1 MKKCNSVIF
10 LFLFL
15 ISFVGLLTMLNVR
28 ATDDANISG
37 IGDDYKGGSSGSVEG
52 GGGQNVPSG
61 NGSWQISDINGNLK
75 NIYGIRVSFVN
86 SLGKNLGSVDYI
98 DGDIYPRIFQGL
110 RNSNSLPNA
119 SINIVSNRCSKVG
132 YASGDSNCKYSW
144 TSVNKNSE
152 SSTYFRS
159 LDEFIGYFSNIKLED
174 NSYYSFTNASSSILN
189 SVIPKEEHNYNYS
202 TIFKFLNKELNL
214 ENTKDQEIIYKLFER
229 LFDNIKSNAND
240 KFSDYNKISNS
251 GNEELFDLFLVF
263 EPVTIYAIKGNFYIG
278 TAYELAAEAYK
289 NNFRGSNTVSKL
301 KLPCASYLTGDLG
314 NEIPKNN
321 EISSRFSTTSY
332 FNGKINIISDSVN
345 SCQSN
350 GFSGETVSSVNSG
363 VGIGVIWLSSYIKT
377 VNDCQ
382 YIKDNIVTGGNW
394 SSLERQFDSLYNSGG
409 VNAILD
415 KYQNITYRDEDG
427 KNQQISAYW
436 FVHQCTCYGMYDYYE
451 NTTSSSYTKQNQ
463 TSINQIS
470 RIFGSSNWY
479 IEPSLS
485 DVYQG
490 AFPET
495 NFNIYYLQVKNILNS
510 KGLGDLPFDR
520 VTEEKFRELNC
531 GASTMNWCSHYEQ
544 WHNNTIRNNSNLS
557 NYPTISE
564 IKNASEE
571 VILNEYKDQ
580 LQTMMNAYNL
590 VYSPINGFSWTVD
603 QTVITQNGKNNKYSY
618 LDNCLGANQGVS
630 CAVIN
635 QFYSNRIN
643 SDLNCQTVRN
653 FDFSAFNNR
662 YGTNV
667 NGNWYAANCGCVEVT
682 PKNCTPNNSVGTCL
696 DDGSILYQ
704 DSSQGIIDDEY
715 WNSCVFND
723 YGEYDVNV
731 HKVAEQNSSLSYY
744 DDNLSNEYCEIYC
757 IEDVSASLPSRNITV
772 EAGRWFTLD
781 NGYVNGSRTCRTK
794 SVNWEQFEEDLAEA
808 NSSGDATAA
817 KGIVEK
823 MKNCYFNVDKTLSED
838 GYIYG
843 DINGDGKLTATD
855 YLLLKQFVLGV
866 SNPTAEQKKLG
877 DVNSDGKLT
886 DDDYQIVKEYI
897 LNLSDTVVYPSSFD
911 ADDLYKV
918 DPKATII
925 YSDNTYS
932 YSGELK
938 ATTTYSDIKN
948 EMVNCVKKTVKVM
961 NENVVLYDCSNGY
974 ATATRTAKT
983 TFSLDEGVY
992 QYVLKKNNLSVHAY
1006 DISNY
1011 TDINFTNNYI
1021 DIGFSNFPVSYSTKS
1036 GTYGTMHDQ
1045 GQFDINYSNL
1055 GHVDGSG
1062 SRTDVDT
1069 ILAAE
1074 NSTTYGKWECEY
1086 NVYNDLIPDDD
1097 DDKGKGGI
1105 NVIYR
1110 PIDLI
1115 TPFPDIDASN
1125 RDTGSNW
1132 CGSDGDCSY
1141 DNDVVI
1147 NYINNNR
1154 GVSDYELYQQE
1165 PMYTFILTPAII
1177 KEIRK
1182 YNNENSYASYTG
1194 TLNGQNF
1201 DYKCQ
1206 NGRTCISDYL
1216 TYLIDITGAKNQ
1228 PGTCVADRFRSY
1240 NDPTNFENCRY

>member
-10 LFLFL
+10 LFIFL
-15 ISFVGLLTMLNVR
+15 IGFVGLLTMLNVR
-28 ATDDANISG
+28 ATDDANIGG
-37 IGDDYKGGSSGSVEG
+37 IGGEYQGGSSVSGSG
-52 GGGQNVPSG
+52 GGGSSV
-61 NGSWQISDINGNLK
+61 NGNSWPEITDTTGVLST
-75 NIYGIRVSFVN
+75 IDGIRVSFVT
-86 SLGKNLGSVDYI
+86 SDGVNLGSKDYI
-98 DGDIYPRIFQGL
+98 RDNTYYTNAGIYNRLMFSTAVTERGAKVKVVANKRSKVNYSKNSIEI
-110 RNSNSLPNA
+110 NNIWVTVESNSAMYNYISPLSDFIDVFSEFGSA
-119 SINIVSNRCSKVG
+119 SQNIDGKV
-132 YASGDSNCKYSW
+132 AN
-144 TSVNKNSE
+144 
-152 SSTYFRS
+152 
-159 LDEFIGYFSNIKLED
+159 
-174 NSYYSFTNASSSILN
+174 
-189 SVIPKEEHNYNYS
+189 HNYTNMFDFLINTNLDSKTNQEKIYNAFNNL
-202 TIFKFLNKELNL
+202 FKQVTGKDSIEEYRL
-214 ENTKDQEIIYKLFER
+214 EGED
-229 LFDNIKSNAND
+229 
-240 KFSDYNKISNS
+240 
-251 GNEELFDLFLVF
+251 LFDLFLVF
-263 EPVTIYAIKGNFYIG
+263 EPVTLLEIKGSNESTSNLYLG
-278 TAYELAAEAYK
+278 TAYELAAQ
-289 NNFRGSNTVSKL
+289 SWKL
-301 KLPCASYLTGDLG
+301 KGNYAGFNNLVNYALPCASYLNGENLV
-314 NEIPKNN
+314 NSIPSTSSLSKGFTSQSYFYGGIT
-321 EISSRFSTTSY
+321 ISSSSSNY
-332 FNGKINIISDSVN
+332 SACNGGSGLGDKIKEKD
-345 SCQSN
+345 
-350 GFSGETVSSVNSG
+350 SSVG
-363 VGIGVIWLSSYIKT
+363 MGIIWLSSYINET
-377 VNDCQ
+377 LPDNLCE
-382 YIKDNIVTGGNW
+382 YIKENSNW
-394 SSLERQFDSLYNSGG
+394 NSSLSSEFDRLYNSGG
-409 VNAILD
+409 VDAILNR
-415 KYQNITYRDEDG
+415 YQNITYRDDNGE
-427 KNQQISAYW
+427 NQQISAYW

-451 NTTSSSYTKQNQ
+451 NNNAPSYTKQNQ

-490 AFPET
+490 AFPEGR
-495 NFNIYYLQVKNILNS
+495 FSAYYLQVRRYLNS
-510 KGLGDLPFDR
+510 HDLGDLPFDR
-520 VTEEKFRELNC
+520 ITEEKFRELNC
-531 GASTMNWCSHYEQ
+531 GASTQNWCSHYEQ
-544 WHNNTIRNNSNLS
+544 WHDNMIVNYPNLS
-557 NYPTISE
+557 NYPTIDQIE
-564 IKNASEE
+564 NASEE

-580 LQTMMNAYNL
+580 LQTMLDAYNL

-603 QTVITQNGKNNKYSY
+603 QTVITQNGNNNKYSY
-618 LDNCLGANQGVS
+618 LDNCLGSNQGVS
-630 CAVIN
+630 CAAIN
-635 QFYSNRIN
+635 QFYGNRIN
-643 SDLNCQTVRN
+643 DSLNCQTVRN

-662 YGTNV
+662 YGTSI

-682 PKNCTPNNSVGTCL
+682 PNNCTPNNNVGTCL
-696 DDGSILYQ
+696 DEGSISYQ

-723 YGEYDVNV
+723 YGKYDVNV
-731 HKVAEQNSSLSYY
+731 HKVADQNSSLSYY

-757 IEDVSASLPSRNITV
+757 IEDVSASLPSRNVTV

-794 SVNWEQFEEDLAEA
+794 SVDWEQFEADLAEA
-808 NSSGDATAA
+808 NQSGNAVVA

-823 MKNCYFNVDKTLSED
+823 MKNCYFSSDAPSLID
-838 GYIYG
+838 GYVYG
-843 DINGDGKLTATD
+843 DINDDGDVTPSD
-855 YLLLKQFVLGV
+855 YLLLRRIIDGSVTPDERQQIV
-866 SNPTAEQKKLG
+866 G
-877 DVNSDGKLT
+877 DLDLDGQLT
-886 DDDYQIVKEYI
+886 EADYQILKEYI
-897 LNLSDTVVYPSSFD
+897 LNLTNTVVYSSSFD

-938 ATTTYSDIKN
+938 ATTTYSEIKN
-948 EMVNCVKKTVKVM
+948 EMVNCVKKTVRVM
-961 NENVVLYDCSNGY
+961 NESVELYDCSNGY

-1021 DIGFSNFPVSYSTKS
+1021 DIGFSNFPVSYSTKA
-1036 GTYGTMHDQ
+1036 GMYGTMHNQ

-1055 GHVDGSG
+1055 GHVSGSG
-1062 SRTDVDT
+1062 SRTAVDT
-1069 ILAAE
+1069 ILSAT

-1086 NVYNDLIPDDD
+1086 SVYDGLIPDNNDDD
-1097 DDKGKGGI
+1097 DDNNKGKGGI

-1125 RDTGSNW
+1125 RETGSNW
-1132 CGSDGDCSY
+1132 CGSNGDCSY

-1147 NYINNNR
+1147 AYINNNR

-1177 KEIRK
+1177 TEIRR

>member
-10 LFLFL
+10 LFIFL
-15 ISFVGLLTMLNVR
+15 IGFVGLLTMLNVR
-28 ATDDANISG
+28 ATDDANIGG
-37 IGDDYKGGSSGSVEG
+37 IGGDYQGGSQGSGTG
-52 GGGQNVPSG
+52 GGTGEVPEG
-61 NGSWQISDINGNLK
+61 YGWWEISDINGNSK
-75 NIYGIRVSFVN
+75 EIYGIRVSFVN
-86 SLGKNLGSVDYI
+86 SDGKNLGSVDYI
-98 DGDIYPRIFQGL
+98 DSATYPIIFSRL
-110 RNSNSLPNA
+110 KLSNTLPNA
-119 SINIVSNRCSKVG
+119 KINIAKNRCSKVG
-132 YASGDSNCKYSW
+132 YASGDCQYSF
-144 TSVNKNSE
+144 TSVSKDSS
-152 SSTYFRS
+152 SSTYFQS
-159 LDEFIGYFSNIKLED
+159 LDTFIGYFENIKLQD
-174 NSYYSFTNASSSILN
+174 GSVFTFTNAYSSIN
-189 SVIPKEEHNYNYS
+189 ESVIPSEEAKYNYS
-202 TIFKFLNKELNL
+202 KIFDFLIDDLDL
-214 ENTKDQEIIYKLFER
+214 TTQRDQEIVYELFKR
-229 LFDNIKSNAND
+229 LFDGIKSVNKGLD
-240 KFSDYNKISNS
+240 DYRLS
-251 GNEELFDLFLVF
+251 GDDELFDLFLVF
-263 EPVTIYAIKGNFYIG
+263 EPVTVFALNGDFYIG
-278 TAYELAAEAYK
+278 TAYELAAKAKEYDFTGVDAMS
-289 NNFRGSNTVSKL
+289 RL
-301 KLPCASYLTGDLG
+301 KLPCASYLTGNLAT
-314 NEIPKNN
+314 EIPSSS
-321 EISSRFSTTSY
+321 ISYKFSTSSY
-332 FNGKINIISDSVN
+332 FNNKINI
-345 SCQSN
+345 
-350 GFSGETVSSVNSG
+350 NSG
-363 VGIGVIWLSSYIKT
+363 VSQSCSSGTRLDGNVVASANSSVGMGVIWLSSYIKET
-377 VNDCQ
+377 LPDNLCE
-382 YIKDNIVTGGNW
+382 YIKENSNW
-394 SSLERQFDSLYNSGG
+394 NSGLSSEFDRLYNSGG
-409 VNAILD
+409 VDAILNR
-415 KYQNITYRDEDG
+415 YQNITYRDDNGE
-427 KNQQISAYW
+427 NQQISAYW
-436 FVHQCTCYGMYDYYE
+436 FVHQCTCYGMYEYYD
-451 NTTSSSYTKQNQ
+451 NTRAPSYTKQNQ

-490 AFPET
+490 AFPAGRFAAY
-495 NFNIYYLQVKNILNS
+495 NLQVSRYLLNH
-510 KGLGDLPFDR
+510 GLGDLPFDNA
-520 VTEEKFRELNC
+520 TEEKFRELNC
-531 GASTMNWCSHYEQ
+531 GASTQNWCSHYEQ
-544 WHNNTIRNNSNLS
+544 WHDNMIVNYSNLS
-557 NYPTISE
+557 NYPTIDQIE
-564 IKNASEE
+564 NASEE

-580 LQTMMNAYNL
+580 LQTMLDAYNL

-603 QTVITQNGKNNKYSY
+603 QTVITQNGNNNKYSY
-618 LDNCLGANQGVS
+618 LDNCLGSNQGVS
-630 CAVIN
+630 CAAIN
-635 QFYSNRIN
+635 QFYGNRIN
-643 SDLNCQTVRN
+643 DSLNCQTVRN

-662 YGTNV
+662 YGTSI

-682 PKNCTPNNSVGTCL
+682 PNNCTPNNNVGTCL
-696 DDGSILYQ
+696 DEGSISYQ

-723 YGEYDVNV
+723 YGKYDVNV
-731 HKVAEQNSSLSYY
+731 HKVADQNSSLSYY

-757 IEDVSASLPSRNITV
+757 IEDVSASLPSRNVTV

-794 SVNWEQFEEDLAEA
+794 SVDWEQFEADLAEA
-808 NSSGDATAA
+808 NQSGNAVVA

-823 MKNCYFNVDKTLSED
+823 MKNCYFSSDAPSLID
-838 GYIYG
+838 GYVYG
-843 DINGDGKLTATD
+843 DINDDGDVTPSD
-855 YLLLKQFVLGV
+855 YLLLRRIIDGSVTPDERQQIV
-866 SNPTAEQKKLG
+866 G
-877 DVNSDGKLT
+877 DLDLDGQLT
-886 DDDYQIVKEYI
+886 EADYQILKEYI
-897 LNLSDTVVYPSSFD
+897 LNLTNTVVYSSSFD

-938 ATTTYSDIKN
+938 ATTTYSEIKN
-948 EMVNCVKKTVKVM
+948 EMVNCVKKTVRVM
-961 NENVVLYDCSNGY
+961 NESVELYDCSNGY

-1021 DIGFSNFPVSYSTKS
+1021 DIGFSNFPVSYSTKA
-1036 GTYGTMHDQ
+1036 GMYGTMHNQ

-1055 GHVDGSG
+1055 GHVSGSG
-1062 SRTDVDT
+1062 SRTAVDT
-1069 ILAAE
+1069 ILSAT

-1086 NVYNDLIPDDD
+1086 SVYDGLIPDNNDDD
-1097 DDKGKGGI
+1097 DDNNKGKGGI

-1125 RDTGSNW
+1125 RETGSNW
-1132 CGSDGDCSY
+1132 CGSNGDCSY

-1147 NYINNNR
+1147 AYINNNR

-1177 KEIRK
+1177 TEIRR

>member
-37 IGDDYKGGSSGSVEG
+37 IGGEYQGGSSVSGTSG
-52 GGGQNVPSG
+52 GGSSSG
-61 NGSWQISDINGNLK
+61 DGVQKITDTTGKYATIDGM
-75 NIYGIRVSFVN
+75 RVSFVT
-86 SLGKNLGSVDYI
+86 SDGENLGSKDYI
-98 DGDIYPRIFQGL
+98 RNNTYDTEHGIYSRLQFSSAVEERGAKVKMVVNKRSKVNYAKTSTNINAIWTTVQ
-110 RNSNSLPNA
+110 SNSAMYEHISPLSDFIDIFSEFGSAPE
-119 SINIVSNRCSKVG
+119 NIDGKV
-132 YASGDSNCKYSW
+132 A
-144 TSVNKNSE
+144 
-152 SSTYFRS
+152 
-159 LDEFIGYFSNIKLED
+159 
-174 NSYYSFTNASSSILN
+174 
-189 SVIPKEEHNYNYS
+189 NYNYTGMFDFLIDTNLDS
-202 TIFKFLNKELNL
+202 TAN
-214 ENTKDQEIIYKLFER
+214 QEKIYNAFNKLFQEVTGKNSIEDYR
-229 LFDNIKSNAND
+229 LEGED
-240 KFSDYNKISNS
+240 
-251 GNEELFDLFLVF
+251 LFNLFLVF
-263 EPVTIYAIKGNFYIG
+263 EPVTLLEMKGTNESNSNLYLG
-278 TAYELAAEAYK
+278 TAYELAAQSWYLKGSYAGF
-289 NNFRGSNTVSKL
+289 NNLVKYT
-301 KLPCASYLTGDLG
+301 LPCASYLNGQNLVDS
-314 NEIPKNN
+314 IPNN
-321 EISSRFSTTSY
+321 SKLKTSFTEQSY
-332 FNGKINIISDSVN
+332 FNGLITISSSDS
-345 SCQSN
+345 SYKACN
-350 GFSGETVSSVNSG
+350 GGSGLGGEIRKASSSVG
-363 VGIGVIWLSSYIKT
+363 MGIVWLSSYIKET
-377 VNDCQ
+377 LPDNFCD
-382 YIKDNIVTGGNW
+382 YIKNNSNW
-394 SSLERQFDSLYNSGG
+394 NSSLSSEFDRLYNSGG

-757 IEDVSASLPSRNITV
+757 IEDVSASLPSRNVTV